1 MKAFVSIGMR
11 PAVAETQISMTHED
25 LTRTQNVEGSSDRA
39 FGLVFAGV
47 FLLIAGWPL
56 FHGESPRWWAFG
68 VAAGFGLVA
77 LVKPTLLAGP
87 NRLWSKLGVLL
98 GKIISPIAL
107 GILFYG
113 VLTPIGAVIRLT
125 GKDPL
130 RLKRDPAADSYWIP
144 REPPGPPPDSMTN
157 QF

>member
-1 MKAFVSIGMR
+1 MA
-11 PAVAETQISMTHED
+11 HED
-25 LTRTQNVEGSSDRA
+25 LTRARRIEGSSDRS

-47 FLLIAGWPL
+47 FLLVAFWPL
-56 FHGESPRWWAFG
+56 LHGRSPRWWASG
-68 VAAGFGLVA
+68 VAVGFGLVA
-77 LVKPTLLAGP
+77 LVRPVLLAVF

-98 GKIISPIAL
+98 GRVVSPIAL

-113 VLTPIGAVIRLT
+113 VLTPTGAMIRLT

-130 RLKRDPAADSYWIP
+130 RLRRDRGAKTYWIA
-144 REPPGPPPDSMTN
+144 REPPGPAPDSMTH

>member
-1 MKAFVSIGMR
+1 ML
-11 PAVAETQISMTHED
+11 PALAETGPSMAHED
-25 LTRTQNVEGSSDRA
+25 LTRDQHVEGSSDRA
-39 FGLVFAGV
+39 FGLVFASV

-56 FHGESPRWWAFG
+56 FQGETPRWWAFG

-98 GKIISPIAL
+98 GKVVSPIAL
-107 GILFYG
+107 GVLFYG

>member
-1 MKAFVSIGMR
+1 MA
-11 PAVAETQISMTHED
+11 HED
-25 LTRTQNVEGSSDRA
+25 LTREQQIEGSSDRV

-47 FLLIAGWPL
+47 FLVIAGWPL
-56 FHGESPRWWAFG
+56 FSGEMPRWWASG
-68 VAAGFGLVA
+68 VAAVFALVA
-77 LVKPTLLAGP
+77 LVKPALLGGL
-87 NRLWSKLGVLL
+87 NRLWIKLGILF
-98 GKIISPIAL
+98 GKVVSPVAL

-113 VLTPIGAVIRLT
+113 VLVPIGAVMRLT

-130 RLKRDPAADSYWIP
+130 RLKLDPSAASYWIP